1 MKRIFL
7 LLAVAVFVTVSA
19 YAEHFKFM
27 GMPLDGPVDQFEKA
41 LLQKGFKSVPDEENA
56 PTRFYRGKFMSEQN
70 ALVSVFPTPKS
81 NVVYMAGVT
90 FDNITEPGET
100 EALFNRLA
108 SIIEKKYEISGK
120 ETPADHDVYYYIG
133 KDGCVHLEISNGTLM
148 IFYVDIANTATC
160 GKEEEEDV

>member
-56 PTRFYRGKFMSEQN
+56 PTRFYRGKFMSEKN
-70 ALVSVFPTPKS
+70 ALVSLYPTPKS
-81 NVVYMAGVT
+81 NTVYMAGVT
-90 FDNITEPGET
+90 LDNITEPGET
-100 EALFNRLA
+100 EAMFNRLA
-108 SIIEKKYEISGK
+108 SAIEKKYTVSNKDVAGERN
-120 ETPADHDVYYYIG
+120 VYYYIG
-133 KDGCVHLEISNGTLM
+133 KEGCIHLEISKGTLM
-148 IFYVDIANTATC
+148 VFYVDIANTATY
-160 GKEEEEDV
+160 GQEEEEDI

>member
-27 GMPLDGPVDQFEKA
+27 GMPLDGHVDRFEKA
-41 LLQKGFKSVPDEENA
+41 LLQKGFKPVPDEENA
-56 PTRFYRGKFMSEQN
+56 PTRFYRGKFLSENN

-81 NVVYMAGVT
+81 STVYMAGVT
-90 FDNITEPGET
+90 FDNITFPGDT

-108 SIIEKKYEISGK
+108 SAIEKKYEVSNKDVAG
-120 ETPADHDVYYYIG
+120 DQNVYYYIG
-133 KDGCVHLEISNGTLM
+133 KEGCVHLEISKGTLM

-160 GKEEEEDV
+160 VQEEDEDI

>member
-41 LLQKGFKSVPDEENA
+41 LLQKGFKPVPDEKNA
-56 PTRFYRGKFMSEQN
+56 PIRFYRGKFMSEKN
-70 ALVSVFPTPKS
+70 ALVSVDPTPKS
-81 NVVYMAGVT
+81 NTVYMASVT
-90 FDNITEPGET
+90 FDNITEPEET

-108 SIIEKKYEISGK
+108 STIEKKYEVSNKNIEG
-120 ETPADHDVYYYIG
+120 DRNVYYYIG
-133 KDGCVHLEISNGTLM
+133 KEGCIRLVISKGTLM
-148 IFYVDIANTATC
+148 VFYVDIANTATYNQ
-160 GKEEEEDV
+160 EEEEDI